1 MKCGANMATKNINM
15 ANFGQTGKSFSSQ
28 VRNTFSHGYYRKP
41 KPETQLKN
49 RDENMKLYSTEIKWL
64 KENLFILKDD
74 KFMIDMYTILITG
87 SRKMSPKMI
96 SAVRTNMN
104 SPQYDTVKMIERQ
117 EKIKPILEKINMV
130 LELVKEVDEGKD
142 DYYIKNYSAKPFVT
156 SIMSQLKKRG
166 KLSEKQMAG
175 LNKVYKRY
183 MKMKENKD
191 V

>member
-1 MKCGANMATKNINM
+1 MV
-15 ANFGQTGKSFSSQ
+15 SS
-28 VRNTFSHGYYRKP
+28 YYRKP
-41 KPETQLKN
+41 KPETMKKN
-49 RDENMKLYSTEIKWL
+49 REENMKLYSTEIKWL
-64 KENLFILKDD
+64 KENLTLLKDD

-104 SPQYDTVKMIERQ
+104 SPQYDVVTMIERQ

-142 DYYIKNYSAKPFVT
+142 PYYVANYSPLSFVT

-166 KLSEKQMAG
+166 KLSEKQMGG
-175 LNKVYKRY
+175 LNKVYKKY